1 MNLESIIEFLTNLEK
16 ENIELKKKILELE
29 TTNNKMNVDLGN
41 MSKVSMISN
50 MDKQLKEKTNTIQL
64 LESQLEKINRELKE
78 KNMYIYN
85 LEKQIDSKHEKITI
99 KDNDYFVIDNNVYD
113 ILDGKPN
120 IVVGTIKNNKVKFI
134 KK

>member
-1 MNLESIIEFLTNLEK
+1 MNIESIIQFLSNLEK
-16 ENIELKKKILELE
+16 ENIELKKKIIELE
-29 TTNNKMNVDLGN
+29 NTNNKMNFDLGN

-50 MDKQLKEKTNTIQL
+50 MDKQLKDKTSTIQL

-85 LEKQIDSKHEKITI
+85 LEKQIDSKHEKISI

-113 ILDGKPN
+113 IIDGKPN